1 MAKENKH
8 KNVIQ
13 RSHNL
18 KLWKNDPMETMT
30 TKLRTLKKGPNI
42 FENNKKSHIINNCED
57 HEPPTPIV
65 FILDQMAMLWMNIN
79 H

>member
-1 MAKENKH
+1 
-8 KNVIQ
+8 
-13 RSHNL
+13 
-18 KLWKNDPMETMT
+18 METMT

-65 FILDQMAMLWMNIN
+65 FILDQMAML
-79 H
+79 